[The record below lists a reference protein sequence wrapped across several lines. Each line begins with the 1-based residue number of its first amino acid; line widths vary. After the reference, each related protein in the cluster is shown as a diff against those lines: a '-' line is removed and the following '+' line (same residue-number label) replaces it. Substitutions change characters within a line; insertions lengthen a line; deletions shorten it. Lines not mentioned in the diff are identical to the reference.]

1 MVVDVSVASVAPVV
15 AADTDVTGATAVD
28 EAFVAALLPQAE
40 AMAAAKTGTTTQRR
54 GVDIRGDAMS
64 LLPQSWVAKRRD
76 SFQCASA

>member
-15 AADTDVTGATAVD
+15 AGETDVTGATAVE
-28 EAFVAALLPQAE
+28 EAFVPALLPQAD
-40 AMAAAKTGTTTQRR
+40 AMATARTGTTTLRR

-76 SFQCASA
+76 SFRCASA